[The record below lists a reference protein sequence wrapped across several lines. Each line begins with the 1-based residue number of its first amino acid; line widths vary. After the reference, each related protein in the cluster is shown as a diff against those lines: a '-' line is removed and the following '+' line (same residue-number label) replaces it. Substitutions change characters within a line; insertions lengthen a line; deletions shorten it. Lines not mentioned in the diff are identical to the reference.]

1 MSRPIYVEHVG
12 GYTKDK
18 KFYSMKQAAA
28 YAVQLDERVRY
39 NVFGNEHD
47 DCILIHTGGMNLDYV
62 HQGDTVE
69 SVRERCLAL
78 RKQLCS

>member
-1 MSRPIYVEHVG
+1 MYRPIYVEHVG
-12 GYTKDK
+12 GVTERR
-18 KFYSMKQAAA
+18 FSSMKQAAA
-28 YAVQLDERVRY
+28 FAVQLDDAVRY

-47 DCILIHTGGMNLDYV
+47 DCVLIHTGNMNLDYV
-62 HQGDTVE
+62 HQGDTAD